1 MLNPVRVRVACVDYL
16 YILISDI
23 IYHVLEC
30 LVAVNVSHVV
40 LHVTYGIISTLHEAE
55 AWHFWG
61 P

>member
-40 LHVTYGIISTLHEAE
+40 LHVTYGIISALHEAE
-55 AWHFWG
+55 V
-61 P
+61 